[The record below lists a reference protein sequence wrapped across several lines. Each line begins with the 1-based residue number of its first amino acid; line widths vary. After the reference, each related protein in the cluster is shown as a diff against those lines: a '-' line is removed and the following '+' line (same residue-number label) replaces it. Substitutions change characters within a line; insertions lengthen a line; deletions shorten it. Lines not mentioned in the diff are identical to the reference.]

1 MYFEKYDLGLIFFYL
16 ILNQQIIIRNFI
28 FFFIKYI
35 KIFKINY
42 EKIVNSY
49 K

>member
-28 FFFIKYI
+28 FFFY
-35 KIFKINY
+35 KIHKNLQD
-42 EKIVNSY
+42 KL
-49 K
+49 